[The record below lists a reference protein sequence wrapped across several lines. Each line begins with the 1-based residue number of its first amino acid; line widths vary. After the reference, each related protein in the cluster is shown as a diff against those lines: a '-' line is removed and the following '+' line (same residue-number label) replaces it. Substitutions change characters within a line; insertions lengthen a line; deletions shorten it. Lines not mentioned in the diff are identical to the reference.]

1 MNEVIYYDI
10 NTYKKLFK
18 LKLKQD
24 VFDINDIAPMLVD
37 KLDQVYGDKKFN
49 TYFIIA
55 EISLSYEMI
64 DGDLITSYELKY
76 EFGSKYNIEHDL
88 HEYNIQTVLKY
99 LDYNK
104 RKLITNY
111 TKEQNNYIFEM
122 SDFENIH
129 SDISAYIRDV
139 NYNVSEVTK
148 FLRNKYNVTNIEYEN
163 DNVKLYFSK
172 NTSKDDNYYKS
183 LNTVMTN
190 YLKTI
195 EEK

>member
-10 NTYKKLFK
+10 NTYEKLFK

-49 TYFIIA
+49 TYFIIE